1 MKKRLMSLLLVCS
14 MILSLFTG
22 LSVTAL
28 AGDSDFEII
37 DGTELY
43 QYTGTDT
50 DVVIPDGITR
60 IDEGA
65 FAYNEFIESVTIPAS
80 VVTIAEYAFSGCEYL
95 TKVTFLGKGIDIDA
109 FSFDDMDIMEVHC
122 RAEDVDWYSYQGF
135 SEDYIKGDVGGS
147 TGTCAHEN
155 ETEDVTTSAGCTTPG
170 GKVITCEDCGA
181 ELRTVTIPAL
191 GHLEKDEIITA
202 ATCETAGSKNVVCTR
217 CSNTINNVEIKALG
231 HNIVAGKCTREGCDY
246 TEPAQEDLFQKFF
259 ESRTADMTAVNSADK
274 AWTALPSISSRLPA
288 ARKRFSR

>member
-95 TKVTFLGKGIDIDA
+95 TKVTFLGKGIDI
-109 FSFDDMDIMEVHC
+109 
-122 RAEDVDWYSYQGF
+122 
-135 SEDYIKGDVGGS
+135 
-147 TGTCAHEN
+147 
-155 ETEDVTTSAGCTTPG
+155 
-170 GKVITCEDCGA
+170 
-181 ELRTVTIPAL
+181 
-191 GHLEKDEIITA
+191 
-202 ATCETAGSKNVVCTR
+202 
-217 CSNTINNVEIKALG
+217 
-231 HNIVAGKCTREGCDY
+231 
-246 TEPAQEDLFQKFF
+246 
-259 ESRTADMTAVNSADK
+259 
-274 AWTALPSISSRLPA
+274 
-288 ARKRFSR
+288 